1 MKTLMDCRFMQTVM
15 SDMPCCLTTEELQ
28 AEFNRFQTALLDMLD
43 GGNDYRKIDF
53 MLHDTL
59 SIVEQFFCCKKK

>member
-1 MKTLMDCRFMQTVM
+1 MNTLQECRFMQTALGHV
-15 SDMPCCLTTEELQ
+15 PCTMTDEELYSD
-28 AEFNRFQTALLDMLD
+28 FKNFQTALLDLLD

-53 MLHDTL
+53 ELHDTL

>member
-1 MKTLMDCRFMQTVM
+1 MKTLMECRFMQTVM

-28 AEFNRFQTALLDMLD
+28 AEFNQFQTALLDLLD

-53 MLHDTL
+53 VLHDTL
-59 SIVEQFFCCKKK
+59 SIVEQFFFQQKK